1 MLAQVCGNPSD
12 ETSPRSGKTS
22 FPRGWYSQRHASF
35 HGALAT
41 FPRMPL
47 IETRMLAPL
56 QVAHAGSSSRLGL
69 WLPGD
74 LAPTSYPADYLAPAH
89 AWFFNP
95 DSSWMTLFMF
105 SADGSVSSVVSSD
118 MRRELRQSSSVSRAC
133 RWRSCS
139 PVGWPSCLIMHLVG
153 QQVHWGLLA
162 APMPCGPGWRGH
174 SSPAWST

>member
-1 MLAQVCGNPSD
+1 VLAQVCGNPSD

-105 SADGSVSSVVSSD
+105 FADGSVSSVVSSD